1 MPDASR
7 NHFTLAG
14 THKAHVTQS
23 ELLVINAKQDANEQ
37 LIGGVKGFGIAPNSE
52 HTLRIQK
59 RGAPGKV
66 KITWVSSC

>member
-1 MPDASR
+1 M
-7 NHFTLAG
+7 
-14 THKAHVTQS
+14 
-23 ELLVINAKQDANEQ
+23 INAKQDANEQ